1 MILSQLFYPELVS
14 TGQTLTE
21 LAEELI
27 NQGAQVNVI
36 CGQSTH
42 VDRVSITPKFICYKG
57 INIRRVY
64 STRLNKFNIFFK
76 MINQITYSLSLIFHL
91 IRDKN
96 PKIIL
101 VFTNPSFAAFIVAFF
116 RKFGGS
122 PYIFTIYDVHPDAAY
137 KMGMLKRNGIIV
149 KVWDFLNQIA
159 FKYASAVVV
168 LGRCM
173 AEKMRSP
180 RKIGKT
186 HKKLIHIINIWSDD
200 KIIRKIESNNNKYIA
215 KWDLGN
221 KFVVGYSG
229 NLGAFHDL
237 ETIMETAKQLHDK
250 EDIIFVFIGEGYKK
264 TWCMEYAN
272 KFGLINCQFHGY
284 VDRNDLALSHSLMD
298 VGLVSLSL
306 GQEGLSVPS
315 KMYGI
320 LAAETPV
327 IAVMS
332 EKTETAKV
340 LFENS
345 CGKVV
350 NPGASK
356 ELKNEIM
363 YFYDNPNE
371 KIKMGKN
378 GRKAVNDKY
387 NVRVSASKYID
398 LINSISNNKK
408 LERKC

>member
-1 MILSQLFYPELVS
+1 M
-14 TGQTLTE
+14 
-21 LAEELI
+21 
-27 NQGAQVNVI
+27 
-36 CGQSTH
+36 
-42 VDRVSITPKFICYKG
+42 
-57 INIRRVY
+57 
-64 STRLNKFNIFFK
+64 
-76 MINQITYSLSLIFHL
+76 
-91 IRDKN
+91 
-96 PKIIL
+96 
-101 VFTNPSFAAFIVAFF
+101 
-116 RKFGGS
+116 
-122 PYIFTIYDVHPDAAY
+122 
-137 KMGMLKRNGIIV
+137 
-149 KVWDFLNQIA
+149 
-159 FKYASAVVV
+159 
-168 LGRCM
+168 
-173 AEKMRSP
+173 
-180 RKIGKT
+180 
-186 HKKLIHIINIWSDD
+186 
-200 KIIRKIESNNNKYIA
+200 
-215 KWDLGN
+215 
-221 KFVVGYSG
+221 FV
-229 NLGAFHDL
+229 
-237 ETIMETAKQLHDK
+237 

-387 NVRVSASKYID
+387 NVRISATKYIE

>member
-1 MILSQLFYPELVS
+1 VNNKQYKVLILSQLFYPELIS

-21 LAEELI
+21 LAEELV
-27 NQGAQVNVI
+27 NQGVKVDVI

-42 VDRVSITPKFICYKG
+42 VDRVSITPKFIRYKG

-64 STRLNKFNIFFK
+64 STRLNKFNVFFK

-387 NVRVSASKYID
+387 NVRISATKYIE
-398 LINSISNNKK
+398 LINSIK
-408 LERKC
+408 